1 MQNYEES
8 NSTKNN
14 TMSINGLESL
24 LEKDLKINELE
35 EKWNKIDKTVKYKKL
50 MNYADNKEKD
60 DIVLRN
66 NLKDL
71 LINSLN
77 ENKLIKIS
85 DVNYNNGE
93 IISIPSLINNNGEYI
108 LKPIKRQLTSKS
120 LSISSSKTK
129 RNNKN

>member
-1 MQNYEES
+1 MQNNEFD
-8 NSTKNN
+8 NVKTN
-14 TMSINGLESL
+14 TMSINGLEIL
-24 LEKDLKINELE
+24 LEKDLKTNESE

-50 MNYADNKEKD
+50 MDYAENKEKD
-60 DIVLRN
+60 DIKLRD
-66 NLKDL
+66 NLKNL

-93 IISIPSLINNNGEYI
+93 ILSIPSLINNNGEYI
-108 LKPIKRQLTSKS
+108 LKPIKRQLTSKA
-120 LSISSSKTK
+120 LSIKSSKTK